1 MKLLWQKK
9 RLIILVK
16 NRIFGQMELIHRNIK
31 ELRALCSKYKVK
43 ELYVFGSILSE
54 FFNENSDLD
63 LLVEFD
69 IIDLLDYFDNYMD
82 FKESLEILFNRQIDL
97 VEVQTVKNP
106 ILKRSI
112 NRNKIIIYG
121 RTDTKVAV

>member
-1 MKLLWQKK
+1 
-9 RLIILVK
+9 
-16 NRIFGQMELIHRNIK
+16 MELIYEHIK
-31 ELRALCSKYKVK
+31 ELRALCIKHKVK
-43 ELYVFGSILSE
+43 ELYIFGSILSE

-63 LLVEFD
+63 LLVKFD

-82 FKESLEILFNRQIDL
+82 FKESLENLFDRQIDL

-112 NRNKIIIYG
+112 DRNKIIIYG
-121 RTDTKVAV
+121 RTDTKMAV

>member
-1 MKLLWQKK
+1 
-9 RLIILVK
+9 
-16 NRIFGQMELIHRNIK
+16 MELIRKNIK
-31 ELRALCSKYKVK
+31 ELKVLCIKHKVK

-54 FFNENSDLD
+54 SFNKNSDLD

-112 NRNKIIIYG
+112 DRNKIIIYG

>member
-1 MKLLWQKK
+1 
-9 RLIILVK
+9 
-16 NRIFGQMELIHRNIK
+16 MELIEKNI
-31 ELRALCSKYKVK
+31 EQLRALCIIHKVK

-54 FFNENSDLD
+54 SFTKDSDLD
-63 LLVEFD
+63 LLVEFGK
-69 IIDLLDYFDNYMD
+69 IDLLDYFDNFMD
-82 FKESLEILFNRQIDL
+82 FKESLEHLFNLQVDL

-112 NRNKIIIYG
+112 DQNKIFIYG